1 MLTPPFMRALRAW
14 TPAACDNAEGAG
26 DDVRGRRM
34 RTAERTLADLL
45 EPPLKAPPKKKLA
58 DFELLRAPRRR
69 RLLPLAAIGIDRI
82 A

>member
-1 MLTPPFMRALRAW
+1 
-14 TPAACDNAEGAG
+14 
-26 DDVRGRRM
+26 M
-34 RTAERTLADLL
+34 RTAERTLPDLL
-45 EPPLKAPPKKKLA
+45 ELPLKAPPKKKLA

>member
-1 MLTPPFMRALRAW
+1 
-14 TPAACDNAEGAG
+14 
-26 DDVRGRRM
+26 M

-58 DFELLRAPRRR
+58 DFELVQAPGKR
-69 RLLPLAAIGIDRI
+69 RLLPLAALSSGCG